1 MGAEGGDI
9 AHLGTKQTSPCM
21 RRYGNQ
27 AGSGQW
33 SGTPIAVKD
42 NCAALSEPK

>member
-9 AHLGTKQTSPCM
+9 AHLGTKQTISYM

-27 AGSGQW
+27 VGSGQW

-42 NCAALSEPK
+42 ICAVSSKPK